1 MLYLQNTLPTTYTTA
16 PDAVISYRGV
26 PLFIV
31 EYVKVHCS
39 LSYEG
44 IYPHL
49 EHMKVSM
56 QSALVGRKELR
67 PVFGLLICE
76 GVVITEYGYIRDN

>member
-1 MLYLQNTLPTTYTTA
+1 MTSAILTEHLANY
-16 PDAVISYRGV
+16 IHYRSRCSHII
-26 PLFIV
+26 PFSV
-31 EYVKVHCS
+31 EHVKVHCS

-76 GVVITEYGYIRDN
+76 GAVITEYGYIRDN